1 MKQKMKYL
9 LFICL
14 SLVLCSVQ
22 HVLADDGTAL
32 EVPRIREGQE
42 MQEVTVSP
50 NWRDALEPGAIYEA
64 DASEWFE
71 GEGVLTYHWLQEE
84 AIGDFRLDAAT
95 GALEFRPWCKD
106 VGKTAYIEVYAK
118 NEAGESEHVQLSIYI
133 DKAQNAPDTEYTV
146 VKDTYKEQQP
156 GGLIQGPYDKYA
168 FAAKM
173 QLHDN
178 KILMVYLDG
187 QEIAYKLEEER
198 YPTTGFKI
206 FSIAP
211 EDVSGLAFGEHVV
224 KIIMSGGVDVEFP
237 VYVQETKKQCTVTY
251 VAFRPGDNTTTG
263 LLWMDQISCVEGEAV
278 VQPTYTDLEHY
289 TFAGWWSIEDDP
301 ADSKEYTSETPI
313 YSDVALRAKW
323 EPKAYAV
330 TFINGGAAYAEYDI
344 AYGEAIPLPSAP
356 QKAGY
361 RFIGWYSGENGNGT
375 KLEEGTAAEGPLT
388 LYAHWSK
395 TSSGSL
401 RNTQHT
407 QAEKTETEEPYRAV
421 FDYEH
426 LWELLETPVKIFVKL
441 LVLFPA

>member
-50 NWRDALEPGAIYEA
+50 NWRDALEPGAIYEV

-71 GEGVLTYHWLQEE
+71 GEGTLTYHWLQEE
-84 AIGDFRLDAAT
+84 AIGDLRLDAAT

-118 NEAGESEHVQLSIYI
+118 NEAGESEYVQLSIYI

-146 VKDTYKEQQP
+146 VKDTYSKDGQD
-156 GGLIQGPYDKYA
+156 LIYQEVQYQRFV
-168 FAAKM
+168 FAADLKM
-173 QLHDN
+173 NDN
-178 KILMVYLDG
+178 RVLSAYLDD
-187 QEIAYKLEEER
+187 QEVAYYLEEKG
-198 YPTTGFKI
+198 PPHTDVKI
-206 FSIAP
+206 FGIYPIA
-211 EDVSGLAFGEHVV
+211 VMGLSSGEHTVE
-224 KIIMSGGVDVEFP
+224 IIMSGGADIEFP
-237 VYVQETKKQCTVTY
+237 VYVKQNMYNVTY
-251 VAFRPGDNTTTG
+251 APIDPEGVRYPIN
-263 LLWMDQISCVEGEAV
+263 QITCNEGETV
-278 VQPTYTDLEHY
+278 ILPTLSDTEHY

-323 EPKAYAV
+323 EPKVYAV

-361 RFIGWYSGENGNGT
+361 RFIGWYSGENGDGT